1 MCCWFGC
8 GSGLAARAEW
18 RFGLAG
24 FWKGANIARMQLAK
38 KQIDVGLY
46 TNDAEAMLKFW
57 QAKVGLRFE
66 EMQPLGQG
74 VRQYRHE
81 MNGSVLKLNSV
92 RDPMPQAKPSG
103 YRELWI
109 ASPDLAEPELLWD
122 GDGNAIRLVLP
133 GYAGVNGVALKLE
146 VTSAAPFRAFFGS
159 VMRLESAGKNSY
171 RIGDSLIMFEPS
183 SRAHKDTPMRAKGY
197 RYFTIQV
204 TDVDREH
211 ANLVQRGATE
221 GMAPVTLGDVA
232 RISFIRD
239 PDGNWI
245 ELSQRASL
253 TGSL

>member
-1 MCCWFGC
+1 
-8 GSGLAARAEW
+8 
-18 RFGLAG
+18 
-24 FWKGANIARMQLAK
+24 MQLAK

-46 TNDAEAMLKFW
+46 TNQTEALLAFW
-57 QAKVGLRFE
+57 QTRVSLPFQ

-74 VRQYRHE
+74 VQQHRHE

-92 RDPMPQAKPSG
+92 RDPLAPAKPSG

-109 ASPDLAEPELLWD
+109 ASPDIAEPVTLWD
-122 GDGNAIRLVLP
+122 ADDNAIHLVLP
-133 GYAGVNGVALKLE
+133 GYASVTGIALRL
-146 VTSAAPFRAFFGS
+146 VVSSAARFHEFYGR
-159 VMRLESAGKNSY
+159 VMQLQQAAKHAY
-171 RIGDSLIMFEPS
+171 RCGDSLLSFEELAS
-183 SRAHKDTPMRAKGY
+183 TARDTPLRAKGF

-211 ANLVQRGATE
+211 ATLVERGAVE
-221 GMAPVTLGDVA
+221 ALAPVTLGETA

-253 TGSL
+253 TGPL